1 MYDAPARELERVR
14 LSPVLVDEDKLG
26 RRCRIRARQARSPG
40 MAACTRATF
49 PPGCT
54 AREVDIADRWA
65 LRNYSSRNAS
75 TGSTRSARR
84 AGMRQAISAELSNT
98 TAPIAKDS
106 GSVRVTPYS

>member
-1 MYDAPARELERVR
+1 
-14 LSPVLVDEDKLG
+14 
-26 RRCRIRARQARSPG
+26 
-40 MAACTRATF
+40 
-49 PPGCT
+49 
-54 AREVDIADRWA
+54 VDIADRWA

-84 AGMRQAISAELSNT
+84 AWRARRAGVRHAISAELSNT